1 MIKRYLFATA
11 ALLSCT
17 LAWAEGSWSVKT
29 NTGTSYSVESVSFFM
44 ATDSSKLFS
53 IVMKD
58 GTTADGIESV
68 SFTNSTLS
76 IGSASKDNGNTL
88 EFRQVNHTIVVSGLE
103 ANATVGV
110 YGVNGSA
117 VLPAIKV
124 TGGKATINV
133 TSLSAGTY
141 ILRTGNTAVKFL
153 KK

>member
-1 MIKRYLFATA
+1 MIKKYLFATA

-29 NTGTSYSVESVSFFM
+29 NTGTSYSVENVSFFM
-44 ATDSSKLFS
+44 ATDNSKLFS

-58 GTTADGIESV
+58 GTTVDGIESV

-76 IGSASKDNGNTL
+76 VSSASTGNGNAL
-88 EFRQVNHTIVVSGLE
+88 GFRQVNHTVVINGLE
-103 ANATVGV
+103 ANAIVEV

-117 VLPAIKV
+117 VLPAVKSTDGKV
-124 TGGKATINV
+124 TINV

-141 ILRTGNTAVKFL
+141 ILRTGDTAIKFI
-153 KK
+153 KE